1 MTRAVLFLFAICG
14 SVGNATAAD
23 LIQLVPGGPPPAVDI
38 AKDFGSIPRGK
49 AIASL
54 ISYLGPQFNQSKLLG
69 EMQERLDGA
78 IAKGWGTA
86 TKLGQNGFVVRV
98 RSRVTSGVQ
107 PMLSLGPEDVVYIGT
122 GPSALDVCVAERCDL
137 ELQPAPPPGTKF
149 SANSGYLWIA
159 PANAKTSP
167 MRFHTS
173 AQMLESVRF
182 TVYSEQGLAGQ
193 RSAARAAALDG
204 YVRQLSKVTAS
215 TKDKAAVLELL
226 SERDKAKA
234 EFGEIEKKLA
244 EERERARKAADAA
257 RMLTGLSTAFSLASS
272 IAAANAS
279 TGLDLEKVAGGK
291 IPNKQELS
299 SLLKRLSDES
309 GAKVTKFAIEQQ
321 SIRDGLTGAETRL
334 IGIGIK
340 YQMDPKEASVF
351 KQSTP

>member
-1 MTRAVLFLFAICG
+1 MTRVVLFLLAICG

-54 ISYLGPQFNQSKLLG
+54 IAYLGPEFNQRKVLG
-69 EMQERLDGA
+69 EMQKRLDGA
-78 IAKGWGTA
+78 IAKGWGGA
-86 TKLGQNGFVVRV
+86 TKFGQNGFVVRV

-107 PMLSLGPEDVVYIGT
+107 PVLSLRDEDVVYIGT

-137 ELQPAPPPGTKF
+137 ELQPAPATGTKF

-159 PANAKTSP
+159 PGKGNASA

-173 AQMLESVRF
+173 AQMLDAVRV
-182 TVYSEQGLAGQ
+182 TVYSEQGLAAQ

-204 YVRQLSKVTAS
+204 YARHLSEVTAK

-226 SERDKAKA
+226 TERDKAKA
-234 EFGEIEKKLA
+234 KVDEIEKKLA
-244 EERERARKAADAA
+244 EESERARKAADAA

-279 TGLDLEKVAGGK
+279 TGLDLESIAGGK
-291 IPNKQELS
+291 IPTKEGLN

-309 GAKVTKFAIEQQ
+309 GAKVTNFAIEQQ

-351 KQSTP
+351 KQVTP